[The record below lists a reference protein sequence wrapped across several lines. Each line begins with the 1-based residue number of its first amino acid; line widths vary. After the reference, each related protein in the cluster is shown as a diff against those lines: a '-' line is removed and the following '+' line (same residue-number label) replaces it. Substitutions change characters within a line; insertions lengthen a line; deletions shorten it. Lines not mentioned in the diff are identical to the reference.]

1 VVARRVDRP
10 VSRPKVLLVCAVD
23 VSIGPLLRPLIHAL
37 QEAGAE
43 VHVACTPGG
52 VSERLAE
59 EGVPVKPVRIAR
71 RILSLRHPVP
81 LVQLARLIRRERY
94 DFVHVHTPI
103 AAALGRA
110 AARLSGARP
119 VVLYTAHGFYFHDRM
134 RPWLRRV
141 LIWQERLF
149 GRLCTD
155 FLFTVSPEDRDTALR
170 ERIIDA
176 ERVHCLSSLG
186 VDLERFDL
194 SSPPSLRRADIGI
207 SDADSLVACIG
218 RLVREKGVLDLIEA
232 IALVRQRVPGTR
244 LVVIGDTLVSDRGR
258 GVQSEIRELIAAHGL
273 ENNVVFLGFRE
284 DVPSLLR
291 LVDIF
296 ALPSYREGM
305 PLTIL
310 EAMAAGK
317 PVVATKVRGC
327 REEVV
332 DGVTGLLVEPGD
344 VPGLAEA
351 IRSLTLDPKRA
362 KAMGLAGR
370 AHVEKA
376 FDQRRVLDEEV
387 EAYRRLAKGHGKPW
401 GTVSG
406 DTAPSRSDSSP
417 ERRT

>member
-1 VVARRVDRP
+1 M
-10 VSRPKVLLVCAVD
+10 SRPKVLQVCAVD
-23 VSIGPLLRPLIHAL
+23 VSIGPLLRPLIYAL
-37 QEAGAE
+37 REAGAE

-71 RILSLRHPVP
+71 RILSLRHPVS

-119 VVLYTAHGFYFHDRM
+119 VILYTAHGFYFHDRM
-134 RPWLRRV
+134 RPWVRWILV
-141 LIWQERLF
+141 QQEKLF

-155 FLFTVSPEDRDTALR
+155 FLFTVSPEDHTTALR
-170 ERIIDA
+170 ERIIDVG
-176 ERVHCLSSLG
+176 RTHCLYSLG
-186 VDLERFDL
+186 IDLERFGSVPAGGL
-194 SSPPSLRRADIGI
+194 QRADIGLSKEDRVI
-207 SDADSLVACIG
+207 AYVG
-218 RLVREKGVLDLIEA
+218 RLVREKGVMELLEA
-232 IALVRQRVPGTR
+232 MAVVKQRMPHAR
-244 LVVIGDTLVSDRGR
+244 LMVVGDTLESDRGK
-258 GVQSEIRELIAAHGL
+258 GIQKEIRVLIAAHGL
-273 ENNVVFLGFRE
+273 EKNVVFLGFRG

-291 LVDIF
+291 LVDVF
-296 ALPSYREGM
+296 VLPSYREGM

-317 PVVATKVRGC
+317 PVVTTNVRGC

-332 DGVTGLLVEPGD
+332 NGLTGIVVAPRDPRNLSDAILSLL
-344 VPGLAEA
+344 LAPE
-351 IRSLTLDPKRA
+351 RA

-387 EAYRRLAKGHGKPW
+387 EAYRRLAKRHGKSW
-401 GTVSG
+401 GTASG
-406 DTAPSRSDSSP
+406 DA
-417 ERRT
+417 ERTS

>member
-1 VVARRVDRP
+1 
-10 VSRPKVLLVCAVD
+10 VSRPKVLQVCAVD
-23 VSIGPLLRPLIHAL
+23 VSIGPLLRPLVHTL

-52 VSERLAE
+52 VSERLAA
-59 EGVPVKPVRIAR
+59 EGVPVRPVRIAR
-71 RILSLRHPVP
+71 RILSLRHLVS

-103 AAALGRA
+103 AAAIGRA
-110 AARLSGARP
+110 AARLSGTRP

-155 FLFTVSPEDRDTALR
+155 FLFTVSPEDHATALR
-170 ERIIDA
+170 ERIIDVG
-176 ERVHCLSSLG
+176 RTHCLNSLG
-186 VDLERFDL
+186 IDLERFDL
-194 SSPPSLRRADIGI
+194 SSPQSLNRSDLAI
-207 SDADSLVACIG
+207 SEADSVVACIG
-218 RLVREKGVLDLIEA
+218 RLVGEKGVLDLLEA
-232 IALVRQRVPGTR
+232 IALVRERVPGIR

-258 GVQSEIRELIAAHGL
+258 GIQSKIRDLIATHGI
-273 ENNVVFLGFRE
+273 EKNVTFLGFRG

-291 LVDIF
+291 LVDVF

-317 PVVATKVRGC
+317 PVVTTNVRGC

-332 DGVTGLLVEPGD
+332 NGLTGIIVAPRDPRGLSEAILSLLVAPE
-344 VPGLAEA
+344 
-351 IRSLTLDPKRA
+351 RA

-370 AHVEKA
+370 AHVERV

-387 EAYRRLAKGHGKPW
+387 EVYRRLAKRHRKLW
-401 GTVSG
+401 GTASG
-406 DTAPSRSDSSP
+406 DA
-417 ERRT
+417 ERTS

>member
-1 VVARRVDRP
+1 MKK
-10 VSRPKVLLVCAVD
+10 PKVLQVCAVD
-23 VSIGPLLRPLIHAL
+23 MSAGLLLRPVVYAL

-43 VHVACTPGG
+43 VHVACSPG
-52 VSERLAE
+52 SELERLAA
-59 EGVPVKPVRIAR
+59 EGVPVQPVRIAR
-71 RILSLRHPVP
+71 KILSLRHPVS
-81 LVQLARLIRRERY
+81 LVQLARLTRRERY

-134 RPWLRRV
+134 RPWLRRI

-155 FLFTVSPEDRDTALR
+155 FLFTVSPEDHATALR

-207 SDADSLVACIG
+207 SNADSVIAYVG
-218 RLVREKGVLDLIEA
+218 RLVREKGVLDLLEA
-232 IALVRQRVPGTR
+232 VALVRERVPGIR
-244 LVVIGDTLVSDRGR
+244 LVVIGDTLASDRGR
-258 GVQSEIRELIAAHGL
+258 GVQSEIRKLIAVQGL
-273 ENNVVFLGFRE
+273 EKNVVFLGFRG
-284 DVPSLLR
+284 DVPDLLR
-291 LVDIF
+291 LADIF

-317 PVVATKVRGC
+317 PVVTTNVRGC

-332 DGVTGLLVEPGD
+332 NGLTGIVVAPRDPRGLSEAILSLLVAPE
-344 VPGLAEA
+344 
-351 IRSLTLDPKRA
+351 RA

-370 AHVEKA
+370 ARVEKA
-376 FDQRRVLDEEV
+376 FDQRRVLEEEV
-387 EAYRRLAKGHGKPW
+387 EAYRRLAKRHGKPW
-401 GTVSG
+401 GTASG
-406 DTAPSRSDSSP
+406 DA
-417 ERRT
+417 ERTS

>member
-1 VVARRVDRP
+1 M
-10 VSRPKVLLVCAVD
+10 SRPKVLQVCAVD

-52 VSERLAE
+52 ESELLVA
-59 EGVPVKPVRIAR
+59 EGVPVKSVRIAR
-71 RILSLRHPVP
+71 KILSLRHPVS

-110 AARLSGARP
+110 AARLSGTRP
-119 VVLYTAHGFYFHDRM
+119 VILYTAHGFYFHDRM

-155 FLFTVSPEDRDTALR
+155 FLFTVSPEDHATALR

-176 ERVHCLSSLG
+176 ERAHCLYSLG
-186 VDLERFDL
+186 IDLERFDL
-194 SSPPSLRRADIGI
+194 SSPPSLQRVEIGVADG
-207 SDADSLVACIG
+207 DTVVACIG
-218 RLVREKGVLDLIEA
+218 RFVREKGVLDLLEA
-232 IALVRQRVPGTR
+232 VALAAPRVPSLR
-244 LVVIGDTLVSDRGR
+244 LLMIGDTLPSDRGR
-258 GVQSEIRELIAAHGL
+258 GVEKEIRDLIAARGIGK
-273 ENNVVFLGFRE
+273 NVIFLGFRG
-284 DVPSLLR
+284 DVPFLLR
-291 LVDIF
+291 LVDVF

-317 PVVATKVRGC
+317 PVVTTNVRGC

-332 DGVTGLLVEPGD
+332 NGVTGIVVAPRDPRSLSEAILSLLVAPE
-344 VPGLAEA
+344 
-351 IRSLTLDPKRA
+351 KA
-362 KAMGLAGR
+362 KAMGFAGR

-387 EAYRRLAKGHGKPW
+387 EAYRRLAKRHRKPW
-401 GTVSG
+401 GTASG
-406 DTAPSRSDSSP
+406 DA
-417 ERRT
+417 ERM

>member
-1 VVARRVDRP
+1 M
-10 VSRPKVLLVCAVD
+10 SRPKVLQVCAVD

-43 VHVACTPGG
+43 VHVACTLGG
-52 VSERLAE
+52 ESELLAA
-59 EGVPVKPVRIAR
+59 EGVPVQPVRIAR
-71 RILSLRHPVP
+71 RILSPRHLVS

-155 FLFTVSPEDRDTALR
+155 FLFTVSPEDHATALR
-170 ERIIDA
+170 ERIIDVG
-176 ERVHCLSSLG
+176 RTHCLNSLG

-194 SSPPSLRRADIGI
+194 SSPQSLRRTDLGI
-207 SDADSLVACIG
+207 SDADPVVAYVG
-218 RLVREKGVLDLIEA
+218 RLVREKGVIELLEA
-232 IALVRQRVPGTR
+232 MAVVKQRMPQAR
-244 LVVIGDTLVSDRGR
+244 LMVVGDTLESDRGR
-258 GVQSEIRELIAAHGL
+258 DIQKEIRALLAKHQLAES
-273 ENNVVFLGFRE
+273 VVFLGFRS
-284 DVPSLLR
+284 DVPALLH
-291 LVDIF
+291 LADLFV
-296 ALPSYREGM
+296 LPSYREGM

-317 PVVATKVRGC
+317 PVVTTNVRGC

-332 DGVTGLLVEPGD
+332 NGLTGIVVAPRDPRSLSEAILSLLVTPE
-344 VPGLAEA
+344 
-351 IRSLTLDPKRA
+351 RA

-376 FDQRRVLDEEV
+376 FDQRRVLEEEV
-387 EAYRRLAKGHGKPW
+387 EAYRRLAKRHGKPW
-401 GTVSG
+401 GDGPLATQIG
-406 DTAPSRSDSSP
+406 SRQANSQEDS
-417 ERRT
+417 

>member
-1 VVARRVDRP
+1 
-10 VSRPKVLLVCAVD
+10 VSRPKVLQVCAVD
-23 VSIGPLLRPLIHAL
+23 VSVGPLLRPLVLAL
-37 QEAGAE
+37 REAGAE

-52 VSERLAE
+52 VSERLAA

-71 RILSLRHPVP
+71 KILSPRHLVS

-103 AAALGRA
+103 AAAIGRA
-110 AARLSGARP
+110 AARLSGTRP
-119 VVLYTAHGFYFHDRM
+119 VVLYTTHGFYFHDRM
-134 RPWLRRV
+134 RPCLRRI

-155 FLFTVSPEDRDTALR
+155 FLFTVSPEDHATALR

-176 ERVHCLSSLG
+176 DRTHCLSSLG

-194 SSPPSLRRADIGI
+194 SSPQSLRRTDLGI
-207 SDADSLVACIG
+207 SDADSVVAYVG
-218 RLVREKGVLDLIEA
+218 RLVREKGVLDLLEA
-232 IALVRQRVPGTR
+232 IGLVRERVPGIR
-244 LVVIGDTLVSDRGR
+244 LVVIGDTLASDRGR
-258 GVQSEIRELIAAHGL
+258 GVQSEIRNLIAAHGL
-273 ENNVVFLGFRE
+273 EKNVVFLGFRG

-317 PVVATKVRGC
+317 PVVTTNVRGC

-332 DGVTGLLVEPGD
+332 NGLTGIIVAPRDPRSLSEAILSLLVAPE
-344 VPGLAEA
+344 
-351 IRSLTLDPKRA
+351 RA

-387 EAYRRLAKGHGKPW
+387 EAYRRLAKRHGKPW
-401 GTVSG
+401 GDGPLAMQAGSRQANSQEVS
-406 DTAPSRSDSSP
+406 
-417 ERRT
+417 

>member
-1 VVARRVDRP
+1 
-10 VSRPKVLLVCAVD
+10 VCAVD

-52 VSERLAE
+52 ESERVAT
-59 EGVPVKPVRIAR
+59 EGILVQPVRIAR
-71 RILSLRHPVP
+71 RILSLRHPVS
-81 LVQLARLIRRERY
+81 LIQLARLIRRERY

-103 AAALGRA
+103 AAALGRL

-155 FLFTVSPEDRDTALR
+155 FLFTVSPEDHATALR
-170 ERIIDA
+170 ERIIDVG
-176 ERVHCLSSLG
+176 RTHCLNSLG
-186 VDLERFDL
+186 IDLERFDP
-194 SSPPSLRRADIGI
+194 SSPQNLNRADLGI
-207 SDADSLVACIG
+207 SDADRVVACIG
-218 RLVREKGVLDLIEA
+218 RLVREKGVLDLLEA
-232 IALVRQRVPGTR
+232 VALVRERVPGIR
-244 LVVIGDTLVSDRGR
+244 LVVIGDTLASDRGR
-258 GVQSEIRELIAAHGL
+258 GIQREIRDLIARHGL
-273 ENNVVFLGFRE
+273 EKNVVFLGFRG

-291 LVDIF
+291 LVDVF

-317 PVVATKVRGC
+317 PVVTTNVRGC

-332 DGVTGLLVEPGD
+332 NGLTGIVVAPRDPRSLSEAILSLLVAPE
-344 VPGLAEA
+344 
-351 IRSLTLDPKRA
+351 KA

-376 FDQRRVLDEEV
+376 FDQRRVLEEEV
-387 EAYRRLAKGHGKPW
+387 EAYRRLAKRHRKPW
-401 GTVSG
+401 GTASG
-406 DTAPSRSDSSP
+406 DA
-417 ERRT
+417 ERT

>member
-1 VVARRVDRP
+1 M
-10 VSRPKVLLVCAVD
+10 SRPKVLQVCAVD

-52 VSERLAE
+52 VSERLAA

-71 RILSLRHPVP
+71 KILSVRHPVS
-81 LVQLARLIRRERY
+81 LIQLARLIRRERY

-149 GRLCTD
+149 GQLCTD
-155 FLFTVSPEDRDTALR
+155 FLFTVSPEDQVTALH
-170 ERIIDA
+170 ERITDVG
-176 ERVHCLSSLG
+176 RTHCLNSLG
-186 VDLERFDL
+186 IDLERFGSVPATGL
-194 SSPPSLRRADIGI
+194 QRSDIGLSEEDRVI
-207 SDADSLVACIG
+207 AYVG
-218 RLVREKGVLDLIEA
+218 RLVREKGVIELLEA
-232 IALVRQRVPGTR
+232 MAVVRQRMPHTR
-244 LVVIGDTLVSDRGR
+244 LMVVGDTLESDRGTGIQR
-258 GVQSEIRELIAAHGL
+258 EIRALLAKHELG
-273 ENNVVFLGFRE
+273 ESVVFLGFRS
-284 DVPSLLR
+284 DVPALLH
-291 LVDIF
+291 LADLFV
-296 ALPSYREGM
+296 LPSYREGM

-317 PVVATKVRGC
+317 PIVATNVRGC

-332 DGVTGLLVEPGD
+332 KGLTGILVAPQD
-344 VPGLAEA
+344 PRSLSEA
-351 IRSLTLDPKRA
+351 ILSLLAAPERA

-370 AHVEKA
+370 AHAEKA
-376 FDQRRVLDEEV
+376 FDQRRVLEEEV
-387 EAYRRLAKGHGKPW
+387 EAYRRLAKRHGKPW
-401 GTVSG
+401 STVSG
-406 DTAPSRSDSSP
+406 NAARSRHNTNL
-417 ERRT
+417 EG